1 MLLRSSNSAVCIGT
15 VGRSLR
21 ASLCGCAAF
30 FASSDLAARTPAE
43 PELPPTA
50 SAGAIIAND
59 GGWDDMCRPVDAG
72 AEPGSDLVSESGALD
87 PQLELFAFLGS
98 DDDLA
103 PRPRLAPI
111 RDAAQDG
118 KRVGDRREA
127 LPRFGRGPGDRPRPS
142 DVPIEKLIE
151 VARDINPN
159 WATSITERLEQDR
172 EGTVRAM
179 AQSGRRLL
187 SLVALRDKDPAL
199 YDAKIRELRL
209 QLELR
214 ESAIAYHDAKA
225 SNRSDDVERARA
237 KIADLSRKAIDADRR
252 SRSLEL
258 LAMERL
264 LAEFVARLRND
275 SQPAKLESD
284 ASELAERLM
293 QTQPG
298 PGITE
303 LLNADARPRRGG
315 DAAPGTQQPTTA
327 PVAPRP

>member
-1 MLLRSSNSAVCIGT
+1 MLSRFHPAAARTGT
-15 VGRSLR
+15 VGRLV
-21 ASLCGCAAF
+21 L
-30 FASSDLAARTPAE
+30 ASSLAGAALLAAG
-43 PELPPTA
+43 A
-50 SAGAIIAND
+50 SAAGNAAESDRPAAPVGGAVIASE
-59 GGWDDMCRPVDAG
+59 GGWDDMCSPVDAG
-72 AEPGSDLVSESGALD
+72 VEFGTDGGAID
-87 PQLELFAFLGS
+87 PQLELFALLGS
-98 DDDLA
+98 DDEVA

-111 RDAAQDG
+111 REAAQDG
-118 KRVGDRREA
+118 KRLGDRREA

-142 DVPIEKLIE
+142 DIPIEKLIE

-172 EGTVRAM
+172 DGTVRAM

-214 ESAIAYHDAKA
+214 ETAIAYHDAKA

-284 ASELAERLM
+284 ASQLAERLM
-293 QTQPG
+293 QTPPG

-303 LLNADARPRRGG
+303 LLNADARPRRGD